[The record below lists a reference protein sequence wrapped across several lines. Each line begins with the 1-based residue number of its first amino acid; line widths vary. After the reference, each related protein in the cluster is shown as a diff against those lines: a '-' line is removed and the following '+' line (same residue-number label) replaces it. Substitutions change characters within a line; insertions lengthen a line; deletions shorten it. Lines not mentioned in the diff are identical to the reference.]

1 MRKSHSWVF
10 GKKQEMHL
18 KAIKEASVY
27 VMVVKTQCIVSKLV
41 FFAQLYVTRKKC
53 ELQERKK
60 KQWLNTKV
68 GMCFLNTY
76 FK

>member
-1 MRKSHSWVF
+1 
-10 GKKQEMHL
+10 MHL

-41 FFAQLYVTRKKC
+41 FFAQLYITRKKC

-60 KQWLNTKV
+60 EAMAKYQSWHV
-68 GMCFLNTY
+68 FLNTY